1 MNDNEEI
8 KNKTYG
14 ITTKDKIGYALG
26 DVGSLLVFGLANT
39 FLQVFY
45 TESLGITP
53 LIVMLVMIIARIW
66 DAVNDPLWGK
76 IVDNAPCKKKGTRY
90 KRWLIYLCLPL
101 AVSAVIMFIN
111 VKSLG
116 FSMGATIA
124 YVSFSY
130 ILFGML
136 YTGVNIPYGSM
147 ASVIT
152 TDDKERNSL
161 SVFRSVGSTLGGF
174 GPMMYL

>member
-1 MNDNEEI
+1 MNNNEES

-101 AVSAVIMFIN
+101 FQDEVLLVFLIGKDIPSF
-111 VKSLG
+111 
-116 FSMGATIA
+116 IA
-124 YVSFSY
+124 YFFIY
-130 ILFGML
+130 AILHSNL
-136 YTGVNIPYGSM
+136 LPI
-147 ASVIT
+147 
-152 TDDKERNSL
+152 
-161 SVFRSVGSTLGGF
+161 ST
-174 GPMMYL
+174 